1 MDLKSYY
8 IHARILLLIKKKTN
22 FSLMKSMNQIYVMR
36 GNGRTIEK

>member
-8 IHARILLLIKKKTN
+8 IHARILLLIKKTN
-22 FSLMKSMNQIYVMR
+22 FSLMKSMNQIDVMH